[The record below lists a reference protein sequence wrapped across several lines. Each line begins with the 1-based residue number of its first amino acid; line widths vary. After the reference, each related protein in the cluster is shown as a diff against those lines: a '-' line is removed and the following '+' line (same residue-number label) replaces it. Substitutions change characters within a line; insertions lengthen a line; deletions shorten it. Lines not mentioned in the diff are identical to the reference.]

1 MKTQRVSLHFIKKSL
16 VMCVRFLAKYTL
28 KFVNIVCFSKGF
40 DLTVKV
46 FGNFFFFFSE
56 WEREG
61 AGGNYVSELYY
72 WGGVQT
78 KSDDCGWGGMLRSE
92 FPAFF
97 ADVINECP
105 LIR

>member
-16 VMCVRFLAKYTL
+16 VMCVRFLTKYTL

-40 DLTVKV
+40 DLIVKV
-46 FGNFFFFFSE
+46 FGKKFFFSE

-61 AGGNYVSELYY
+61 EGGNYVSELYY
-72 WGGVQT
+72 RGGVQT